1 MKKYFLIY
9 LLLLN
14 AGCSYSG
21 VGSKVYWC
29 GDHACKN
36 TKEKEEYFK
45 KTMIVEIKDTSDI
58 NKKDKSKIQ
67 GVLEQSRIYE
77 VKDSEVEKKI
87 AEQTKLDNKRRIQNE
102 KELVKQAK
110 LDNKRR
116 IQNEKELAKQAKL
129 DKKRGIQNEK
139 DLSKQIKIDEKKLIK
154 NKVLEKTK
162 IPEDGIKLKNN
173 DTILKTSNNK
183 VTDKFT
189 NAFENIMK
197 KNSFKE
203 YPDINRIEY

>member
-102 KELVKQAK
+102 KEL
-110 LDNKRR
+110 
-116 IQNEKELAKQAKL
+116 AKQAKL
-129 DKKRGIQNEK
+129 DKKRRIQNEK